1 MPEKQIR
8 EVIGILNELNN
19 DVTVPKNVKLRLQKA
34 IAALSSR
41 DDNTLKV
48 SKALEELDEVADD
61 PNMQPYTRT
70 QLWNVVSILE
80 SV

>member
-1 MPEKQIR
+1 MQEKQIR
-8 EVIGILNELNN
+8 DVIGILNELNN

-34 IAALSSR
+34 IAALSSK